1 MLNYLLFSLISIG
14 NIEKNLRDYLF
25 TDYSSA
31 TRPSPDNKPL
41 NLDFSIALR
50 AFNAV
55 DQVDGILSTNIWM
68 RHYWNDIH
76 LRWNPEDYTNIT
88 SIAVNTDPELDHN
101 IWIPDMYLYNTAE
114 KPMDNMDYSRAIL
127 YYNGDVI
134 WSRPGIL
141 RSTCSFDLEYFPYD
155 RQKCYLKFGSW
166 VYHKS
171 QMNISIKY
179 GDNYGIDS
187 ENFQLSDG
195 WDVLGYNSSYN
206 EVKYQ
211 CCPEIYPDITF
222 EFYLERKSGY
232 YDLNIIIPTY
242 ATASLMIISLI
253 VPWDSGERISFAITV
268 MLSLI
273 VFLLI
278 LSESLPKT
286 DASPLLSKMLI
297 GLTFFSLFV
306 VFFTVI
312 ISALYSYKNN
322 KDTPLFK
329 CIRYAKDNPVVKR
342 FSNISKRNTINNTE
356 YELENEP
363 ENELEKISIGDNKD
377 DLEYRTSSYTIA
389 TEGKTST
396 IKKRKNSF
404 INENISGSDILSNN
418 ESSISNSSN
427 TTDNSIE
434 SKKSIK
440 MYRDLAAHLELIFT
454 CIFFISFIFFSFYMF
469 SLVPY

>member
-356 YELENEP
+356 YELE
-363 ENELEKISIGDNKD
+363 KISIGDNKD